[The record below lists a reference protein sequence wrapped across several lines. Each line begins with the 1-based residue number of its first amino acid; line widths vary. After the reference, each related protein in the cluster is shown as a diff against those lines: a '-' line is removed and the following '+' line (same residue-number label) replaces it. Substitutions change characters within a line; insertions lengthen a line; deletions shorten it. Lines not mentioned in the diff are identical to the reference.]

1 MACQRII
8 RRGMTLIE
16 LLVVVAI
23 MLTLIIAVAPNLAT
37 TAEARRS
44 REVARMVSSFV
55 AKAQSRALGRS
66 EWSGFMLFPAQST
79 SYAALDVHLADVPPP
94 YRGDTVSAQLTFEPD
109 SVFTSILSGS
119 TGQLQSVLVASGT
132 RGDLIRLNG
141 RGPWFE
147 IANSQDA
154 VGITSIR
161 FRLRGGTDGGAG
173 RAAEQAGFEP
183 MNACWPPPGPLT
195 FEILRRPQ
203 PSGSPFSL
211 PEGRVIDLRW
221 SGFGPLATVMQ
232 SSMYRRF
239 TTSSLAPSAYTP
251 TDFTTDSP
259 ANSVSIVFDGTG
271 RMRQVLIQ
279 PAWAGDPQVR
289 FPVNGPV
296 FLLVG
301 RSDRAGQDPAT
312 FNAADDSTG
321 ANWQY
326 SDSFWIVID
335 SMSGVPKVAE
345 CVPYAASSSDGY
357 QELIASQAWIRRA
370 LLTDGR

>member
-1 MACQRII
+1 M
-8 RRGMTLIE
+8 
-16 LLVVVAI
+16 
-23 MLTLIIAVAPNLAT
+23 MLLIITVAPNLAN
-37 TAEARRS
+37 TAEARRG
-44 REVARMVSSFV
+44 REAARMVSSFV
-55 AKAQSRALGRS
+55 AKAQSRAIGRTD
-66 EWSGFMLFPAQST
+66 WSGFMLFPAQST

-94 YRGDTVSAQLTFEPD
+94 YRGDTVNAQLTFEPE
-109 SVFTSILSGS
+109 SVFTSILTGS

-147 IANSQDA
+147 IANAQDA
-154 VGITSIR
+154 VNTTRIR
-161 FRLRGGTDGGAG
+161 FRLRGGTDGGTG
-173 RAAEQAGFEP
+173 RATEQAGFEP
-183 MNACWPPPGPLT
+183 MNACWPPSGPLT

-203 PSGSPFSL
+203 PAGSPFSL
-211 PEGRVIDLRW
+211 PEGRAIDLRW
-221 SGFGPLATVMQ
+221 SGFGPRETNLQ

-239 TTSSLAPSAYTP
+239 TTSSLTAAAYTP
-251 TDFTTDSP
+251 NDFTTDSP

-279 PAWAGDPQVR
+279 PAWAGSDPQVR

-326 SDSFWIVID
+326 PDSFWIGID
-335 SMSGVPKVAE
+335 PMSGVAKVAE
-345 CVPYAASSSDGY
+345 CVPNPAGNNDYDR
-357 QELIASQAWIRRA
+357 LITSQAWIRRA
-370 LLTDGR
+370 LLTEGR